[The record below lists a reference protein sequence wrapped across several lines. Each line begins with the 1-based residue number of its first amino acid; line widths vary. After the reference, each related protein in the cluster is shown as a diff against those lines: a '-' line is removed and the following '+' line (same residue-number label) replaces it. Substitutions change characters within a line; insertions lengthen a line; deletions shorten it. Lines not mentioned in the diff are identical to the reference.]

1 MTRNLFNP
9 KVGRVNDILSQ
20 SVRDT
25 LHVITLVL
33 FNIVFNDVLMLLFL
47 YVSNT
52 VRFCGLVNTLNI
64 GKYIITYIA
73 V

>member
-9 KVGRVNDILSQ
+9 KVGKVNDILSQ